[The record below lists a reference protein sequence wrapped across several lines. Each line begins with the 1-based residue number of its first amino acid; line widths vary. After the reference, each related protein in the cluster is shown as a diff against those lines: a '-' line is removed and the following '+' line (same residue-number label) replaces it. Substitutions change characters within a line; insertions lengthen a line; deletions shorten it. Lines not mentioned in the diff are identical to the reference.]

1 MSAVQAVIPVKPLGR
16 ALGRLAAVLSPS
28 ERRDLQEAM
37 LDDLLTACAGCPDLA
52 GLLVVTSD
60 PQAAALAARHG
71 ARVLP
76 DHDPPQGMNAAVAVG
91 CADAARRGR
100 AALVLTADLPLAR
113 PEDLTGVIAAAPPGG
128 GVVLVPSR
136 AGTGTNALLIDP
148 ADAMGTL
155 LGPDSRARHRALAG
169 ELGLALIEVVVPR
182 IALDVDTPADLA
194 ALVAGPW
201 SCRTTDVCA
210 RGGLADRL
218 TAGIAR

>member
-1 MSAVQAVIPVKPLGR
+1 VSAVQAVIPVKPLGR

-37 LDDLLTACAGCPDLA
+37 LDDLLTACAGCPDFA

-60 PQAAALAARHG
+60 PQAAALAARRG

-100 AALVLTADLPLAR
+100 AALVLTADLPLAH
-113 PEDLTGVIAAAPPGG
+113 PEDLAGVIAAAPPNG

-155 LGPDSRARHRALAG
+155 LGPDSRVRHRALAG
-169 ELGLALIEVVVPR
+169 ELGLALVEVVVPR
-182 IALDVDTPADLA
+182 IGLDVDTPADLA